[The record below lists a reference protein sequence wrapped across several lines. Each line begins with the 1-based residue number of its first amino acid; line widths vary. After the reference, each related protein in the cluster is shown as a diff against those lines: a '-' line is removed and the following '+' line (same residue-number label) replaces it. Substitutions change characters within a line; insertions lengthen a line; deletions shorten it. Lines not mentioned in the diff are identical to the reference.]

1 MNHQAVDLVQR
12 PSRKPQ
18 PQREPW
24 QREILS
30 HAPEYGAEFAGT
42 LFLVFCVVAAVA
54 VMFASS
60 SPVLHFIP
68 SARVR
73 LFVTGCLL
81 GGAGGLVAITP
92 LGRISGA
99 HLNPAISLGFFA
111 EGKMQLHDLFGYI
124 VAQLGG
130 AIPGAWAGAAAA
142 GAFGH
147 SVHEAL
153 NLPAAGISHWAA
165 AAAEV
170 ICTFSLAFVIF
181 EMLSRRRWMRW
192 TPLVVVGVVTL
203 IVGIDGNYSGASLNP
218 ARSFGPAWIEHRW
231 ALFWIYAV
239 GPSLGGLLAGLLHR
253 FMPRRARTGKIFH
266 DRHYRSI
273 FSGRSDKMANIH
285 VRRHAGR
292 RPGTRPPVHKRP
304 PSPRQ

>member
-1 MNHQAVDLVQR
+1 
-12 PSRKPQ
+12 
-18 PQREPW
+18 
-24 QREILS
+24 
-30 HAPEYGAEFAGT
+30 
-42 LFLVFCVVAAVA
+42 
-54 VMFASS
+54 MFASG

-73 LFVTGCLL
+73 LFVTGLVL
-81 GGAGGLVAITP
+81 GGAGGVVAITP

-111 EGKMQLHDLFGYI
+111 EGKMQLQDLFGYI
-124 VAQLGG
+124 LAQLGG

-142 GAFGH
+142 GKFGH

-153 NLPAAGISHWAA
+153 NLPGRGVSGWLAAG
-165 AAAEV
+165 AEV
-170 ICTFSLAFVIF
+170 IATFSLAFIIF

-192 TPLVVVGVVTL
+192 TPLVVVGVVSL

-218 ARSFGPAWIEHRW
+218 ARSFGPACIEGRW
-231 ALFWIYAV
+231 TLFWIYAV
-239 GPSLGGLLAGLLHR
+239 GPSLGGVLAGTLHR
-253 FMPRRARTGKIFH
+253 IMPRRARTGKLFH

-285 VRRHAGR
+285 VRRHAGA
-292 RPGTRPPVHKRP
+292 RPGTRPPVHKQP
-304 PSPRQ
+304 ASPRE